1 MNQQTNNYLKNWHR
15 DASSVPVMPYNNLV
29 SNQPMKTLLIV
40 NLQVPSNTQYY
51 NPNHIASFILGR
63 RLDIYPM
70 FAVSDDGTMK
80 QIVLTSPDCYDIQ
93 EQVLEQLK

>member
-1 MNQQTNNYLKNWHR
+1 MTNYCQ
-15 DASSVPVMPYNNLV
+15 SSSP
-29 SNQPMKTLLIV
+29 
-40 NLQVPSNTQYY
+40 
-51 NPNHIASFILGR
+51 FILGR

-70 FAVSDDGTMK
+70 FAVSDDETMK